1 MSFDFIRHWNIFP
14 YLNRVISDSPL
25 VSLDISLE
33 INSRHESK
41 GMSRRSSIPQFK
53 YGVEVLATR
62 RVEDPRE
69 NIALEP
75 SHPRLTPRFVGCQI
89 LQLDSLH
96 ESKEMS
102 RGCVDAVSAT
112 QVRRPG
118 PRVADEVRLTR
129 RARLLEEVNNRTQ
142 FPRLCLCCS
151 RIDNT

>member
-1 MSFDFIRHWNIFP
+1 VQAGEREDGGGGWCVDVGVGSEGGLVAGIVKMSFDFIRRRSLTDP
-14 YLNRVISDSPL
+14 YLNRVIPDSPL

-96 ESKEMS
+96 ESKGMS
-102 RGCVDAVSAT
+102 RGCVDEFKCDVLVLAS
-112 QVRRPG
+112 
-118 PRVADEVRLTR
+118 
-129 RARLLEEVNNRTQ
+129 RTK
-142 FPRLCLCCS
+142 
-151 RIDNT
+151 

>member
-96 ESKEMS
+96 ESKGMS
-102 RGCVDAVSAT
+102 RGCVDEFKCDVLVLAS
-112 QVRRPG
+112 
-118 PRVADEVRLTR
+118 
-129 RARLLEEVNNRTQ
+129 RTK
-142 FPRLCLCCS
+142 
-151 RIDNT
+151 

>member
-1 MSFDFIRHWNIFP
+1 MVRRRRRLFGGRVKLVAGFVKMSFDFIRQWNIFP
-14 YLNRVISDSPL
+14 YLNRVIPDSPL

-96 ESKEMS
+96 ESKGMS
-102 RGCVDAVSAT
+102 RGCVDAGWIKCDVLVLA
-112 QVRRPG
+112 
-118 PRVADEVRLTR
+118 
-129 RARLLEEVNNRTQ
+129 
-142 FPRLCLCCS
+142 S
-151 RIDNT
+151 RMK

>member
-1 MSFDFIRHWNIFP
+1 MKLTK
-14 YLNRVISDSPL
+14 YLNRVIPESPL

-41 GMSRRSSIPQFK
+41 GMSRRSSTKWAFK

-62 RVEDPRE
+62 RDEF
-69 NIALEP
+69 IALEP

-96 ESKEMS
+96 ESKGMS
-102 RGCVDAVSAT
+102 RGCVKVRST

-129 RARLLEEVNNRTQ
+129 RARLLEDAAKSTQ

>member
-1 MSFDFIRHWNIFP
+1 MQAGEREDGGGGWCVDVGVCSGGALVAGIVKTSFDFIRHWNIFP

-96 ESKEMS
+96 ESKGMS
-102 RGCVDAVSAT
+102 RGCVDEFKCDVLVLAS
-112 QVRRPG
+112 
-118 PRVADEVRLTR
+118 
-129 RARLLEEVNNRTQ
+129 RTK
-142 FPRLCLCCS
+142 
-151 RIDNT
+151 